1 MSMIRNGLC
10 AAMVSLSAISAQ
22 AAVQTVNFDVDLFSF
37 NAAYDLAPGSGT
49 LVYNDAELT
58 NVGEEAMALS
68 ARTADPGDPLD
79 YDVLA
84 GLISFSLTLFTG
96 ETYQQTFTAADDAEY
111 PDLPEIYFFDGELF
125 GMDFFVDEEFTTF
138 LAPGF
143 FAVMANYTCGCGG
156 EFFLST
162 GLGVPNELTV
172 VLGEVPV
179 PAALPLMLGGLGLLG
194 LAARRRK
201 G

>member
-1 MSMIRNGLC
+1 MSIIRNGLC
-10 AAMVSLSAISAQ
+10 AAMFSLSAISAQ
-22 AAVQTVNFDVDLFSF
+22 AAVQTVNFDVDLYSF
-37 NAAYDLAPGSGT
+37 NPAYDFAPGFGK
-49 LVYNDAELT
+49 LVYDDAALT
-58 NVGEEAMALS
+58 NVGDEAMALS
-68 ARTADPGDPLD
+68 AHTADPLDPLD

-96 ETYQQTFTAADDAEY
+96 ETYEQTFTAADDAEY
-111 PDLPEIYFFDGELF
+111 PALPEIYFFEGELF

-143 FAVMANYTCGCGG
+143 FAVMASYNCGCGG

-162 GLGVPNELTV
+162 GPGVPNELTV

-179 PAALPLMLGGLGLLG
+179 PAALPLMLGGIAGLGLLV
-194 LAARRRK
+194 RRRK